1 MKKLL
6 IFALLLCTKNLFAQ
20 KDTVGLNVPFA
31 DNTVAYE
38 RVFNVSNANKSLLYA
53 NAGIWLAETHPYGGN
68 TQLTLKDDNLS
79 RVVGRVKY
87 TVVTTEK
94 ILWENNYSNYVSD
107 FTIQIDC
114 RDNQYRVRI
123 YNIQNEVGTTYI
135 PTDELMQ
142 SLIKSKSYA
151 LDGGGFINT
160 KALKQLFQTLNTA
173 MDNVMTDINKSMLQ
187 DNAF

>member
-6 IFALLLCTKNLFAQ
+6 IFAFLLCAKTLFAQ
-20 KDTVGLNVPFA
+20 KDTVGLNIPFIN
-31 DNTVAYE
+31 NTVAYE
-38 RVFNVSNANKSLLYA
+38 RVFNVPNTTANMLYA
-53 NAGIWLAETHPYGGN
+53 NAGIWLAETHPYGGS
-68 TQLTLKDDNLS
+68 TQLTLNDSNLS

-87 TVVTTEK
+87 TVVTSEK
-94 ILWENNYSNYVSD
+94 ILWETNYYNYVSD

-123 YNIQNEVGTTYI
+123 YNIQNVVGTTYI

-160 KALKQLFQTLNTA
+160 KGLNHLFQTLNTA
-173 MDNVMTDINKSMLQ
+173 INNVMTDINKSMME
-187 DNAF
+187 DNGF